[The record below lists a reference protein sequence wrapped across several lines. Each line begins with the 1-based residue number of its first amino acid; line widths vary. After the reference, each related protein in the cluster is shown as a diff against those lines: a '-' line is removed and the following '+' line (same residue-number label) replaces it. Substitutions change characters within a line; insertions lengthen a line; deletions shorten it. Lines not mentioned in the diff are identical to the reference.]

1 MYIPGRHTGLGD
13 NNNDDDDNN
22 NNNNNN
28 TDFCNTRRDSNRRK

>member
-1 MYIPGRHTGLGD
+1 MYIPGRHTGLSD

-28 TDFCNTRRDSNRRK
+28 TDFCNTRRDSDRRK